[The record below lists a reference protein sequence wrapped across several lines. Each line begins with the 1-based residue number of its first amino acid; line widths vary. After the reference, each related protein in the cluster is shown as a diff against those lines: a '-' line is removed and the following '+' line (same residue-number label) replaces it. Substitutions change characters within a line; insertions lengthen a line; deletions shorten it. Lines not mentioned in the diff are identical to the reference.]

1 MKRLKVDLVD
11 EHFYRPEK
19 WFLEQGARYDSYDRK
34 GPKVFAGE
42 YACHGKGKKWNHFNA
57 ALLEGAFMTGLERN
71 ADIVEMATYAPLFAH
86 VEGWQWRP
94 DMIWFD
100 NSRSMRTSSYYIQ
113 QLYMHN
119 HGSRVLPLLADGKPL
134 TGQNGIFAS
143 AVVDEPSGD
152 IIIKVANTSDKEQ
165 PFAVDFKGLKRKQ
178 VYTKI
183 VKPASKHPLKP
194 QRTPSTIPNSS
205 RL

>member
-1 MKRLKVDLVD
+1 
-11 EHFYRPEK
+11 
-19 WFLEQGARYDSYDRK
+19 
-34 GPKVFAGE
+34 
-42 YACHGKGKKWNHFNA
+42 
-57 ALLEGAFMTGLERN
+57 
-71 ADIVEMATYAPLFAH
+71 
-86 VEGWQWRP
+86 
-94 DMIWFD
+94 
-100 NSRSMRTSSYYIQ
+100 MRTSSYYIQ